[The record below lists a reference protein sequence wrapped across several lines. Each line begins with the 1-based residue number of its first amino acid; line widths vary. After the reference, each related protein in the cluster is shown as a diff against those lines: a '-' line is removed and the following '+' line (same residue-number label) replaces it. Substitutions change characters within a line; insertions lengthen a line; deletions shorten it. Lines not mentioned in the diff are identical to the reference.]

1 MELYNVFCVCG
12 IILILFSVGESFL
25 KNNNLKKYYVLGF
38 FALTFFATY
47 LPKISIFGLSF
58 SINFFLFLGLF
69 VLFIF
74 KNKNLKELLKILL
87 MSCVSFAF
95 CVCYNSINLLQYE
108 FAYFQP
114 YLVLCVILGV
124 VCCFISLKFSSI
136 FCGLFVGVTISEL
149 IRSQDKMFVENIF
162 SLGDL
167 QFVSLI
173 VFTLF
178 VFVVSRQL
186 ITLVSK
192 LKQTRKAN
200 KTAKQN

>member
-1 MELYNVFCVCG
+1 
-12 IILILFSVGESFL
+12 
-25 KNNNLKKYYVLGF
+25 
-38 FALTFFATY
+38 
-47 LPKISIFGLSF
+47 
-58 SINFFLFLGLF
+58 
-69 VLFIF
+69 
-74 KNKNLKELLKILL
+74 